1 MVKVDEKSIGLS
13 FVFPAQDI
21 RDEYQDFILLPFIL
35 KDSAVSVGF
44 VGKSDHT
51 RIT

>member
-1 MVKVDEKSIGLS
+1 MVKVNEKLTGLS
-13 FVFPAQDI
+13 FVFPTQDI
-21 RDEYQDFILLPFIL
+21 RDEYQDILLPFIL